1 MSFGV
6 CTAGKG
12 GLPGTK
18 VQKPGGL
25 PVSVFLP
32 GLWLTFILHVH
43 SSIGFG
49 WPPLTLLFPTAL
61 TFSVRMRVVSLFKSK
76 HLMPK

>member
-6 CTAGKG
+6 RAAEKG
-12 GLPGTK
+12 GLPGTQ

-32 GLWLTFILHVH
+32 GLWFTFILHVH
-43 SSIGFG
+43 SSIGFE
-49 WPPLTLLFPTAL
+49 WPPLTLLCPTAL
-61 TFSVRMRVVSLFKSK
+61 TFSVVNE
-76 HLMPK
+76 